1 MKFLFSVAD
10 VFELQDRCVL
20 LPSAWTD
27 NDTRIRAKDRI
38 QLHTPAGHR
47 FDTYVWG
54 IDILCGK
61 EVRQHTALSLPP
73 EFKKADIPAGTEVW
87 LHDCE

>member
-1 MKFLFSVAD
+1 M
-10 VFELQDRCVL
+10 
-20 LPSAWTD
+20 
-27 NDTRIRAKDRI
+27 
-38 QLHTPAGHR
+38 HTPAGHR